1 MILFEITRNE
11 QHPAYQ
17 RLEIEN
23 GLRHYDF
30 LRSMVVASLD
40 MGRPF
45 LSQQIMKA
53 LNFHAIACLHTH
65 AGEYRPCPVR
75 VGEYHPP
82 QHYQV
87 VPLMDDF
94 VNMVNRSWQATDP
107 VAMAAF
113 VLWRL
118 NHIHPFINGN
128 GRTARA
134 AAYFV
139 LCVSAGSWLPG
150 ETILPELLRQERAE
164 YVVALQRADAAF
176 DERGEPDL
184 GPLHE
189 MLSRLLSQQ
198 LQSAG
203 LQPDEG
209 DGSEEGPAE
218 QEVAVEPAELE
229 LAADANVEGAND
241 NPLT

>member
-1 MILFEITRNE
+1 
-11 QHPAYQ
+11 
-17 RLEIEN
+17 
-23 GLRHYDF
+23 
-30 LRSMVVASLD
+30 MVVASLE

-65 AGEYRPCPVR
+65 AGEYRPCPVQ
-75 VGEYHPP
+75 VGDYRPP
-82 QHYQV
+82 EHYQV

-94 VNMVNRSWQATDP
+94 VNMVNRGWQTSDP
-107 VAMAAF
+107 VVMAAF

-139 LCVSAGSWLPG
+139 LCVSAESWLPG
-150 ETILPELLRQERAE
+150 ETILPELLRQNRKE
-164 YVVALQRADAAF
+164 YVEALRLADAAY
-176 DERGEPDL
+176 EAKGEPDL

-189 MLSRLLSQQ
+189 MLSRLLDQQ

-203 LQPDEG
+203 LSPEEADGEDKAETPTNGDIQELVAADGPQPEG
-209 DGSEEGPAE
+209 D
-218 QEVAVEPAELE
+218 
-229 LAADANVEGAND
+229 
-241 NPLT
+241 PLT